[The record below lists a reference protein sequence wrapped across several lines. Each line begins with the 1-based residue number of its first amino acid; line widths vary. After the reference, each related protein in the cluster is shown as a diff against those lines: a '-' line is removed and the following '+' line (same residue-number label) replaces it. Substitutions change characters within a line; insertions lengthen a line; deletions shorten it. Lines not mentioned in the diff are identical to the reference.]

1 MTFAIKSEVS
11 KKKYSSSF
19 GLFKYLKPYAFIFSL
34 GLLLLVVSG
43 LLVIVITALLGFL
56 MSPTGQ
62 SAIPG
67 GAMSQ
72 QILKIFNWQG
82 ESATSQ
88 TLFVLVGLLIIQGV
102 FSFFRVYIFAYVTEN
117 AMFQLRKDTFSKLI
131 RMPMQ
136 FYNEKRVGDLSSRL
150 TSDITAIQETLT
162 TTLAEFLRQ
171 SVIIVVG
178 VGWLVAY
185 SPYLTLVMLGSLP
198 VIIVI
203 LVFFGRFIKKLSKE
217 TQDKVAEAGVVIN
230 ESFTSIT
237 SVKGFSNEPYE
248 SSRFTEKISFV
259 KQFAMKSAV
268 WRGMFGT
275 FIIIFLFGALG
286 LVIGVGAYLQQSGQ
300 LSADILPQFIMLTGL
315 VAGSIGGLAAQMGS
329 LQRSFGIID
338 SVMEILAMDSEEL
351 PVEASATPK
360 LKGEIEFRDI
370 SFAYPSRPESLILNQ
385 VNLTIKPGQQIALVG
400 SSGSG
405 KSTIANLALRFY
417 DITTGEILFDG
428 ESAKQKSL
436 RDIRNN
442 MAYVPQEVLL
452 FGGTIYENIRYGNP
466 LATEEEVFD
475 AAKKA
480 NAFEFVSNFPEQFQ
494 TIVGERGI
502 QLSGGQRQRIAIAR
516 AILKNPAILI
526 LDEATSALDSENEKL
541 VQQALN
547 ELMQN
552 RTSIVIA
559 HRLSTIRQADCIYV
573 IEEGKILEFGTHQ
586 ELLSQNGAYK
596 RMLEIQEQLN

>member
-1 MTFAIKSEVS
+1 MS
-11 KKKYSSSF
+11 KKKYSSSL

-62 SAIPG
+62 SSIPG

-72 QILKIFNWQG
+72 HILSLFHWQG
-82 ESATSQ
+82 KSTTSQ

-237 SVKGFSNEPYE
+237 NVKGFSNESYE

-286 LVIGVGAYLQQSGQ
+286 LVIGVGAYLQQSGE

-338 SVMEILAMDSEEL
+338 SVMEILSMDSEEL
-351 PVEASATPK
+351 PIEATSTPK

-370 SFAYPSRPESLILNQ
+370 SFAYPSRPESLILNH
-385 VNLTIKPGQQIALVG
+385 VNLTIKPGQQVALVG

-417 DITTGEILFDG
+417 DVTTGEILFDG
-428 ESAKQKSL
+428 ESAKLKSL
-436 RDIRNN
+436 RDTRNN

-466 LATEEEVFD
+466 QATEEEVFN

-494 TIVGERGI
+494 TLVGERGI

-547 ELMQN
+547 ELMRN

-573 IEEGKILEFGTHQ
+573 IEGGKILESGTHQ
-586 ELLSQNGAYK
+586 ELLGQNGAYK
-596 RMLEIQEQLN
+596 RMLEIQEQMN

>member
-1 MTFAIKSEVS
+1 
-11 KKKYSSSF
+11 
-19 GLFKYLKPYAFIFSL
+19 
-34 GLLLLVVSG
+34 
-43 LLVIVITALLGFL
+43 

-72 QILKIFNWQG
+72 QILKMFHWQG

-338 SVMEILAMDSEEL
+338 SVMEILSMDSEEL
-351 PVEASATPK
+351 PTEASATPK

-385 VNLTIKPGQQIALVG
+385 VNLTIKPGQQVALVG

-417 DITTGEILFDG
+417 DVTTGEILFDG
-428 ESAKQKSL
+428 ESAKLKSL

-466 LATEEEVFD
+466 LATEKEVFD

>member
-1 MTFAIKSEVS
+1 
-11 KKKYSSSF
+11 
-19 GLFKYLKPYAFIFSL
+19 
-34 GLLLLVVSG
+34 
-43 LLVIVITALLGFL
+43 VIVITALLGFL

-62 SAIPG
+62 GAIPG

-72 QILKIFNWQG
+72 QILKMFHWNG

-185 SPYLTLVMLGSLP
+185 SPYLTLVMLASLP

-286 LVIGVGAYLQQSGQ
+286 LVIGVGAYLQQSGE

-338 SVMEILAMDSEEL
+338 SVMEILSMESEDL
-351 PVEASATPK
+351 PNESTNTPK
-360 LKGEIEFRDI
+360 LRGGIEFKDI

-385 VNLTIKPGQQIALVG
+385 ISLTIKPGQQVALVG

-417 DITTGEILFDG
+417 NVLQGEILFDG
-428 ESAKQKSL
+428 ESANNRSL

-466 LATEEEVFD
+466 MATEAEVFE

-480 NAFEFVSNFPEQFQ
+480 NAFEFISNFPEKFQ

-573 IEEGKILEFGTHQ
+573 IEEGRILEFGTHQ
-586 ELLSQNGAYK
+586 ELLNKNGAYK
-596 RMLEIQEQLN
+596 RMLDIQEQMN

>member
-1 MTFAIKSEVS
+1 MS
-11 KKKYSSSF
+11 KKKYSSSL

-62 SAIPG
+62 SSIPG

-72 QILKIFNWQG
+72 HILSLFHWQG
-82 ESATSQ
+82 ESTTSQ

-237 SVKGFSNEPYE
+237 SVKGFSNESYE

-286 LVIGVGAYLQQSGQ
+286 LVIGVGAYLQQSGE

-338 SVMEILAMDSEEL
+338 SVMEILSMDSEEL
-351 PVEASATPK
+351 PIEATSTPK

-370 SFAYPSRPESLILNQ
+370 SFAYPSRPESLILNH
-385 VNLTIKPGQQIALVG
+385 VNLTIKPGQQVALVG

-417 DITTGEILFDG
+417 DVTTGEILFDG
-428 ESAKQKSL
+428 ESAKLKSL
-436 RDIRNN
+436 RDTRNN

-466 LATEEEVFD
+466 QATEEEVFN

-494 TIVGERGI
+494 TLVGERGI

-547 ELMQN
+547 ELMRN

-573 IEEGKILEFGTHQ
+573 IEGGKILESGTHQ
-586 ELLSQNGAYK
+586 ELLGQNGAYK
-596 RMLEIQEQLN
+596 RMLEIQEQMN

>member
-1 MTFAIKSEVS
+1 MFH
-11 KKKYSSSF
+11 
-19 GLFKYLKPYAFIFSL
+19 
-34 GLLLLVVSG
+34 
-43 LLVIVITALLGFL
+43 
-56 MSPTGQ
+56 
-62 SAIPG
+62 
-67 GAMSQ
+67 
-72 QILKIFNWQG
+72 WQG

-338 SVMEILAMDSEEL
+338 SVMEILSMDSEEL
-351 PVEASATPK
+351 PTEASATPK

-385 VNLTIKPGQQIALVG
+385 VNLTIKPGQQVALVG

-417 DITTGEILFDG
+417 DVTTGEILFDG
-428 ESAKQKSL
+428 ESAKLKSL

>member
-1 MTFAIKSEVS
+1 MS

-300 LSADILPQFIMLTGL
+300 LSVDILPQFIMLTGL

-351 PVEASATPK
+351 PEEASATPK